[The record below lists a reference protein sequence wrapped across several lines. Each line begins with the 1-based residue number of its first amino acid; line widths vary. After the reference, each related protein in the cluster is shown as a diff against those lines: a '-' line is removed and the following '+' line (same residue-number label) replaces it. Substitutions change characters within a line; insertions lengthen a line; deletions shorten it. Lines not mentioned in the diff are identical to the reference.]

1 MLSVTPLR
9 TAFSL
14 ERVLVVL
21 AGAKIYL
28 PTYPPSH
35 IHTHKPRPP
44 HTPEEFVASHF
55 SSGPEMSST
64 VAFASLSFSAV
75 KTAIN
80 PLKPNIEI
88 N

>member
-1 MLSVTPLR
+1 MLSVTSLR

-14 ERVLVVL
+14 ERALVLV

-28 PTYPPSH
+28 PTLP
-35 IHTHKPRPP
+35 HTHTQTHTHT

-64 VAFASLSFSAV
+64 VAFASLSLRV
-75 KTAIN
+75 GLN
-80 PLKPNIEI
+80 L
-88 N
+88 